1 MFPTDDGAFCAA
13 RTAAR
18 HTWLRRLFAVSLAAL
33 CLAPAACG
41 SSSSGSSSSSGAAAS
56 AGQASSASSGEKP
69 LAGKTVAVVTLPNSN
84 PWAAVYNTTIQ
95 SYLGA
100 RGAKVKILGST
111 DPATQ
116 VQLLDSAVAQH
127 PNLIF
132 LEALDSKAVAPAIA
146 KAKAAGVTILNTDGP
161 ADPAVTSGLH
171 QVLSNNYALGQYAA
185 ENLVQG
191 FQTEHLKTAK
201 IGVIEGTAA
210 MLVTQ
215 DRIKGFD
222 AVMSKY
228 PQYQVAATEDGN
240 WDPALSGRIA
250 TQLFAKYGHGL
261 QGMYGMADY
270 MAVPI
275 VSAAKQA
282 GLPVGVKHDG
292 LIITG
297 SNCFKIGI
305 QAIRAGEMFGTATED
320 PGTIS
325 LKAAQYGTQLLEG
338 DQVPLVETVQE
349 ARVTPQTL
357 SRYAAQCSKA

>member
-1 MFPTDDGAFCAA
+1 MFPTDDGASCAA
-13 RTAAR
+13 RKATG
-18 HTWLRRLFAVSLAAL
+18 HTWLRRLSAVSLAAL

-41 SSSSGSSSSSGAAAS
+41 SSSSGSSSSSGAAS
-56 AGQASSASSGEKP
+56 SSGQTSSASSGAKP
-69 LAGKTVAVVTLPNSN
+69 LAGKKVAIVTLPNSN
-84 PWAAVYNTTIQ
+84 PWAAVYNTTIK
-95 SYLGA
+95 SYLSA
-100 RGAKVKILGST
+100 RGAKVNVLGST

-127 PNLIF
+127 PDLIF

-146 KAKAAGVTILNTDGP
+146 KAKAAGVTVLNTDGP

-171 QVLSNNYALGQYAA
+171 QVLSDNYALGQYAA

-228 PQYQVAATEDGN
+228 PQYQVAVTEDGN

-275 VSAAKQA
+275 VTAAKQA

-338 DQVPLVETVQE
+338 DHVPLVETVKE
-349 ARVTPQTL
+349 ARITPQTL
-357 SRYAAQCSKA
+357 ARYAAQCSKA